1 MKTISRKTLMGI
13 FIICILSLFFSQSL
27 EANQLVGKWR
37 MQAQNK
43 VLDLVLNQNGTGSL
57 SGQNFNYRLQGNQLI
72 INYPNGSSEN
82 MNFSLFGNNLTLTLP
97 NGAAMTFTRMGGSSP
112 SPVTLPGQPS
122 LPGSNSSPGGNP
134 NIIGTWTGVINGQQV
149 VMEIK
154 PGGTMIFAGQTLQY
168 TLQPGQLIIT
178 VSGQPTAY
186 GMQVSG
192 NQMMLTG
199 ADIGGTVTF
208 TRKGSGPGPGL
219 GGLGSLSGPKAPTPA
234 KTPVPGLPGSS
245 FPPASQQP
253 STSPMNMQ
261 FDVYTLK
268 SDSSVKVA
276 YPRGWTV
283 KENQYGVSMV
293 EKQTTDTAGVE
304 IMVLQLPAN
313 INTNQALA
321 QMLINNLRQQVYP
334 DLKVLQQGPHSQAPQ
349 VLNISLTYS
358 SQGIPFQALSWCV
371 VNTQNRIGIFAT
383 FYAPNSRF
391 PSFNPQQVLV
401 SCMGPLI
408 GGGQ

>member
-13 FIICILSLFFSQSL
+13 FIICIFSLFFSPPL
-27 EANQLVGKWR
+27 EAKANQL
-37 MQAQNK
+37 
-43 VLDLVLNQNGTGSL
+43 
-57 SGQNFNYRLQGNQLI
+57 
-72 INYPNGSSEN
+72 
-82 MNFSLFGNNLTLTLP
+82 
-97 NGAAMTFTRMGGSSP
+97 
-112 SPVTLPGQPS
+112 S
-122 LPGSNSSPGGNP
+122 LPGSNSNQGGNP
-134 NIIGTWTGVINGQQV
+134 NIIGTWTGVVNGQQV
-149 VMEIK
+149 DMEIK

-208 TRKGSGPGPGL
+208 TRKGSSPGPGP
-219 GGLGSLSGPKAPTPA
+219 GGLGSLAGPKTPA
-234 KTPVPGLPGSS
+234 PSQPASSPMPNLPGSS

-261 FDVYTLK
+261 FDVYTFK
-268 SDSSVKVA
+268 SDPTVKVA

-283 KENQYGVSMV
+283 TENQYGVSVV

-304 IMVLQLPAN
+304 IMLLQLPAN
-313 INTNQALA
+313 INSNQALS

-334 DLKVLQQGPHSQAPQ
+334 DLKVLQQGPHPQAPQ

-358 SQGIPFQALSWCV
+358 SQGIPFQGLSWCA

-383 FYAPNSRF
+383 FYAPNNRF
-391 PSFNPQQVLV
+391 SSYNPQQVLV
-401 SCMGPLI
+401 SCMGPMM
-408 GGGQ
+408 GGQ

>member
-1 MKTISRKTLMGI
+1 
-13 FIICILSLFFSQSL
+13 
-27 EANQLVGKWR
+27 

-82 MNFSLFGNNLTLTLP
+82 LNFSLSGNNLTLTMP
-97 NGAAMTFTRMGGSSP
+97 NGAAMTFTRMGGSS
-112 SPVTLPGQPS
+112 SSSFTLPGQPS
-122 LPGSNSSPGGNP
+122 LPGSDSSPGGNP

-149 VMEIK
+149 VMDIK

-208 TRKGSGPGPGL
+208 TRKGTGSGPGL
-219 GGLGSLSGPKAPTPA
+219 GGPGSLSGPKTPA
-234 KTPVPGLPGSS
+234 PNQPASSTMPSLPGNP

-253 STSPMNMQ
+253 SKSPMNMQ
-261 FDVYTLK
+261 FDMYTFK
-268 SDSSVKVA
+268 SDPTVKVA
-276 YPRGWTV
+276 YPREWTV
-283 KENQYGVSMV
+283 TENQYGVSIV

-313 INTNQALA
+313 INTNQALS

-334 DLKVLQQGPHSQAPQ
+334 DLKVLQQGPHPQAPQ

-358 SQGIPFQALSWCV
+358 SRGIPFQALSWCA

-391 PSFNPQQVLV
+391 PSFNSQQVLV
-401 SCMGPLI
+401 SCMGPMI
-408 GGGQ
+408 GGQ